1 MFVIILNRLEK
12 VMLGQDFGHRLRELR
27 LAQGLTKETFCDD
40 KKVLSVRQL
49 TRIESGKSQP
59 KLETL
64 DHLAKRLNIS
74 VSELLGEKTSVL
86 QMPVMLLALL
96 NRKLRQPILLKEQL

>member
-1 MFVIILNRLEK
+1 
-12 VMLGQDFGHRLRELR
+12 MLGQDFGHRLRELR

-64 DHLAKRLNIS
+64 DHLAKPFNIS
-74 VSELLGEKTSVL
+74 LSETLGKKTSPF
-86 QMPVMLLALL
+86 QMPV
-96 NRKLRQPILLKEQL
+96 NDQTPKNQLIHTPPPPPDYR